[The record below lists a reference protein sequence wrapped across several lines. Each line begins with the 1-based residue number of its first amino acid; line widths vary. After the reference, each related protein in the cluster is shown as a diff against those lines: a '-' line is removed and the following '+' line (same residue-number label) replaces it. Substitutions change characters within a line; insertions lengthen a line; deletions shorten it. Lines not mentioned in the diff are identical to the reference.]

1 MLLMFTTVQS
11 SRILL
16 ISLLLRHGLSA
27 LCHHPRLQSMRTSL
41 FRRKL
46 HLNSNRNRNLHS
58 SLGVTRTTGPISTRH
73 SSNGM
78 ASEVCLQINEQR
90 LDELQR
96 DKHQLRNGALHLI
109 FLVHGYMGNPNE
121 LCYLQT
127 ALERQLLSRLVTSD
141 QDPNDNHHH
150 HQPYKL
156 LSHSVVANN
165 GKTYDGIAAGG
176 MRVAQEVN
184 EIIDK
189 IVQIYDNN
197 KESENTP
204 HLNPLDNNVTTPPT
218 ITLSFVGHSLGGLYA
233 RYALKFIDALN
244 PPDDVDT
251 TSNSEGKRSVH
262 ILPKVFCTTAT
273 PHLGTT
279 RNTYLYV
286 PRPIEWFISQVM
298 LSTGRDLFRTSSP
311 DVIQDMAVE
320 PEFVRP
326 LQAFETRLLYANA
339 FATDFQ
345 VPTAT
350 AAFLADIDSIHRFQ
364 MCGTIAA
371 TTFDEHVNPVADSK
385 EGSENDFSVLV
396 VETPYQPVARA
407 PIEHSDEHNEEEQS
421 PKKVSKVYLDN
432 SELAR
437 RLDAMGWTKVFC
449 DVRPHLWSISNPFAK
464 LIPFSSPAPEKPAS
478 FALLETTPSLDS
490 VDETMTARS
499 SPTAS
504 SFTSSQLLMAVGR
517 PQGGAWHAPT
527 AHTVL
532 VANSKNEQ
540 YAKWNAAGRPIM
552 DQLARDL
559 IKKIVN

>member
-1 MLLMFTTVQS
+1 M
-11 SRILL
+11 SR
-16 ISLLLRHGLSA
+16 R
-27 LCHHPRLQSMRTSL
+27 
-41 FRRKL
+41 F
-46 HLNSNRNRNLHS
+46 
-58 SLGVTRTTGPISTRH
+58 
-73 SSNGM
+73 
-78 ASEVCLQINEQR
+78 
-90 LDELQR
+90 
-96 DKHQLRNGALHLI
+96 
-109 FLVHGYMGNPNE
+109 
-121 LCYLQT
+121 
-127 ALERQLLSRLVTSD
+127 TSD
-141 QDPNDNHHH
+141 QDPSDNHHR
-150 HQPYKL
+150 QPYKL

-176 MRVAQEVN
+176 KRVAQEVN

-189 IVQIYDNN
+189 IVQIYYAEDTPDQNQLDDNV
-197 KESENTP
+197 KTS
-204 HLNPLDNNVTTPPT
+204 PT

-244 PPDDVDT
+244 PPDDVDIT
-251 TSNSEGKRSVH
+251 TTNAGGKRSAH

-364 MCGTIAA
+364 MSGTIAA
-371 TTFDEHVNPVADSK
+371 TTLDGNVNPVAYK
-385 EGSENDFSVLV
+385 EDSENDFSVLV
-396 VETPYQPVARA
+396 VETPQQPIAQE
-407 PIEHSDEHNEEEQS
+407 PIEHNEEEK
-421 PKKVSKVYLDN
+421 PERKMSKLYLDN
-432 SELAR
+432 AELAR
-437 RLDAMGWTKVFC
+437 RLDALGWTKVFC

-464 LIPFSSPAPEKPAS
+464 LIQFSSPAPEKPAS
-478 FALLETTPSLDS
+478 FALLETAPSMDP
-490 VDETMTARS
+490 VNEAMTTTSPS
-499 SPTAS
+499 STATAS
-504 SFTSSQLLMAVGR
+504 SFTSSQLLKTVAR
-517 PQGGAWHAPT
+517 PQDGAWHAPT

-552 DQLARDL
+552 DQLAMEL